1 MQNARRIDGPHVA
14 RALGQILSVTKKVAS
29 MPWFKSGEEGQI
41 GAIVVVSFDN
51 GDSAYGVRFGL
62 ARPVA
67 LRIGFH
73 DSWD

>member
-1 MQNARRIDGPHVA
+1 M
-14 RALGQILSVTKKVAS
+14 TKKVAS